1 VEEMDVH
8 ISEPAFAAR
17 AVEIIDS
24 MIRQNP
30 VRSHP

>member
-1 VEEMDVH
+1 MDVH

-30 VRSHP
+30 IRPHP